1 MNIKFNKKYLTK
13 NELIYIEDS
22 LKNEQLS
29 GDGLYTKKCIKFLQ
43 KKFSFVNLLLTT
55 SGTHSL
61 ELAALLVN
69 IKKGDEVIVP
79 SFTFPSTANAFLL
92 RGAKIV
98 FCDSSIYNPNIDIK
112 NIENLITDRTK
123 AIVPVHYAG
132 IACDMD
138 SIVKTASKN
147 KISVIED
154 AAQCMNSFYK
164 GRPLGGIGDIGCFS
178 FHDTKNIICGEG
190 GLININDTEL
200 FKKAEIFREKGTD
213 RSAFFKGEIDKYGWI
228 NVGSSYLLSDVL
240 GAFLFAQ
247 FEKIDYIT
255 KLRREKW
262 GYYFDSLSSLNLDF
276 EMPYV
281 PKFSRHNGH
290 IFYLVCDSRKTRNN
304 LISFLKSNGVSATF
318 HYQALHLSLFFKDK
332 YKGNILQNAQ
342 KYSDRLIRLP
352 LYPDLQL
359 QEQDYIIDLIKRFYS
374 E

>member
-1 MNIKFNKKYLTK
+1 
-13 NELIYIEDS
+13 
-22 LKNEQLS
+22 
-29 GDGLYTKKCIKFLQ
+29 
-43 KKFSFVNLLLTT
+43 
-55 SGTHSL
+55 
-61 ELAALLVN
+61 
-69 IKKGDEVIVP
+69 
-79 SFTFPSTANAFLL
+79 
-92 RGAKIV
+92 
-98 FCDSSIYNPNIDIK
+98 
-112 NIENLITDRTK
+112 
-123 AIVPVHYAG
+123 
-132 IACDMD
+132 
-138 SIVKTASKN
+138 
-147 KISVIED
+147 
-154 AAQCMNSFYK
+154 
-164 GRPLGGIGDIGCFS
+164 
-178 FHDTKNIICGEG
+178 
-190 GLININDTEL
+190 
-200 FKKAEIFREKGTD
+200 
-213 RSAFFKGEIDKYGWI
+213 I